1 MQSQRFST
9 HFAFSLFTVAVML
22 ALVLP
27 NLVQHGMF
35 MDGTQYAIVA
45 KNLAEGKGSFWFPY
59 LSSSWEKQGQNFFL
73 EHPPLIY
80 FLQSFFFKI
89 CNGSF
94 LSERLYCFFTLIL
107 SAFLITAI
115 WKRLFKKDNKYH
127 LFYWLPVLLWIIIP
141 SVSWS
146 YKNNMQENTVSVF
159 VLASVYFM
167 LRSISKDSKTYVFI
181 FLAGL
186 SIFLASFSKGLPGFF
201 PLCFFV
207 IMRVCFRNITWR
219 QAISNTFLLILIP
232 TVIYFL
238 MVYFNEDARRSL
250 SFYVKERLLQRI
262 SNDHQVENRFV
273 VLYWLFSDLLVPM
286 VILLPF
292 MGFNMMRN
300 KSSMTT
306 LQNPI
311 LKKHILLFALIGLA
325 GVLPLCFTH
334 VQRAVY
340 FVPALPFFAI
350 MLSVLF
356 LDEIYKLERNVSLST
371 KAFKTLFTMGLVGL
385 ISVIIY
391 CSIVFGKDGR
401 DEEVISDARK
411 IAAAVGKNKSIY
423 ALSGIYEEWG
433 FQFYLLRY
441 DNITLEPGAKQQDYI
456 LLNKEEKFE
465 DITYKDLNLDLTK
478 YKLLKKVN

>member
-1 MQSQRFST
+1 MQNYKFSS
-9 HFAFSLFTVAVML
+9 HLAFSLFTLAVML

-45 KNLAEGKGSFWFPY
+45 KNLADGTGSFWFPY
-59 LSSSWEKQGQNFFL
+59 LSSSWEKQGKNYFL

-89 CNGSF
+89 FKGSY
-94 LSERLYCFFTLIL
+94 LSERIYCFSMLVL
-107 SAFLITAI
+107 SAFLISAI
-115 WKRLFKKDNKYH
+115 WKRFFKKENKYH
-127 LFYWLPVLLWIIIP
+127 TFYWLPILLWIIIP

-167 LRSISKDSKTYVFI
+167 VRSLSKDSNKYIFI
-181 FLAGL
+181 ILAGI
-186 SIFLASFSKGLPGFF
+186 SIFLASFSKGLPGIF
-201 PLCFFV
+201 PLSVFI
-207 IMRVCFRNITWR
+207 IMRLCFKNITWK
-219 QAISNTFLLILIP
+219 QAISNTLLLVLIP
-232 TVIYFL
+232 AVIYFL
-238 MVYFNEDARRSL
+238 MIYFSNEARKSL
-250 SFYVKERLLQRI
+250 SFYLNERLLQRI
-262 SNDHQVENRFV
+262 YNDPEVENRFV

-300 KSSMTT
+300 KRSMTT

-311 LKKHILLFALIGLA
+311 LKKHMLLFALIGLA
-325 GVLPLCFTH
+325 GVIPLCFTH

-356 LDEIYKLERNVSLST
+356 LDEIFKLQQNVTMSV
-371 KAFKTLFTMGLVGL
+371 KALKTLFTMACVGL
-385 ISVIIY
+385 IAVLIY
-391 CSIVFGKDGR
+391 TIAVFGKDGR
-401 DEEVISDARK
+401 DQEVIADARK
-411 IAAAVGKNKSIY
+411 IAKATGKNKQIY

-441 DNITLEPGAKQQDYI
+441 DNVTLEPFAKQQEYI
-456 LLNKEEKFE
+456 LLNKEEKFL
-465 DITYKDLNLDLTK
+465 DTLYKDLNIDLNK
-478 YKLLKKVN
+478 YKLLKKIN

>member
-1 MQSQRFST
+1 MQSHKFST
-9 HFAFSLFTVAVML
+9 HLAFSLFTLAVML

-45 KNLAEGKGSFWFPY
+45 KNLWEGKGSFWFPY
-59 LSSSWEKQGQNFFL
+59 LSSSWEKQGQNYFL

-80 FLQSFFFKI
+80 FLESFFFKI
-89 CNGSF
+89 CNGSY
-94 LSERLYCFFTLIL
+94 LSERLYCFFTFIL
-107 SAFLITAI
+107 SAFLIKAI
-115 WKRLFKKDNKYH
+115 WQRIFKKENKYH
-127 LFYWLPVLLWIIIP
+127 LLYWLPVLLWIIVP

-167 LRSISKDSKTYVFI
+167 LRSISKDSNTYLFI
-181 FLAGL
+181 ILAGT
-186 SIFLASFSKGLPGFF
+186 SIFLASFSKGLPGLF
-201 PLCFFV
+201 PLSFFI
-207 IMRVCFRNITWR
+207 IMRLAFKNITWK
-219 QAISNTFLLILIP
+219 QVISNTFLLALIP
-232 TVIYFL
+232 AAIYFL
-238 MVYFNEDARRSL
+238 MVYFNDDARRSL
-250 SFYVKERLLQRI
+250 SFYVNERLFHRI
-262 SNDHQVENRFV
+262 SNDPEVESRFT
-273 VLYWLFSDLLVPM
+273 VLFWLFSDLLVPM

-300 KSSMTT
+300 KKSMLS
-306 LQNPI
+306 LQDPI
-311 LKKHILLFALIGLA
+311 LKKHILLFAGIGLA
-325 GVLPLCFTH
+325 GVIPLCLTH

-356 LDEIYKLERNVSLST
+356 LDEIFKLQNNVTLSP
-371 KAFKTLFTMGLVGL
+371 KAFKTVFTVGSVGVIAVL
-385 ISVIIY
+385 IYTI
-391 CSIVFGKDGR
+391 IVFGKDGR

-411 IAAAVGKNKSIY
+411 IAVVTGKNKNIY

-441 DNITLEPGAKQQDYI
+441 NNITLEPGAKQQEYI
-456 LLNKEEKFE
+456 LLNKEEKFA
-465 DITYKDLNLDLTK
+465 DATYKDLNLDLTK
-478 YKLLKKVN
+478 YKLLKKIN

>member
-1 MQSQRFST
+1 MQSHKFST
-9 HFAFSLFTVAVML
+9 HLAFSLFTLAVML

-59 LSSSWEKQGQNFFL
+59 LSSSWEKQGQNYFL

-89 CNGSF
+89 CNGSY
-94 LSERLYCFFTLIL
+94 LSERLYCLFTLIL
-107 SAFLITAI
+107 SAFLIKAI
-115 WKRLFKKDNKYH
+115 WQRIFKKENKYH
-127 LFYWLPVLLWIIIP
+127 LLYWLPVLLWIIVP

-167 LRSISKDSKTYVFI
+167 LRSISKDSNTYLFI
-181 FLAGL
+181 ILAGI

-201 PLCFFV
+201 PLSFF
-207 IMRVCFRNITWR
+207 ILMRFAFKNITWK
-219 QAISNTFLLILIP
+219 QAISNTFLLALFP
-232 TVIYFL
+232 AVIYFYL
-238 MVYFNEDARRSL
+238 VYFNDDARRSL
-250 SFYVKERLLQRI
+250 SFYVNERLFHRI
-262 SNDHQVENRFV
+262 SNDHEVESRFT
-273 VLYWLFSDLLVPM
+273 VLFWLFSDLLVPM

-300 KSSMTT
+300 KKSMLS
-306 LQNPI
+306 LQDPI
-311 LKKHILLFALIGLA
+311 LKKHILLFAGIGLA
-325 GVLPLCFTH
+325 GVIPLCLTH

-356 LDEIYKLERNVSLST
+356 LDEIFKLQNNVTLSP
-371 KAFKTLFTMGLVGL
+371 
-385 ISVIIY
+385 
-391 CSIVFGKDGR
+391 
-401 DEEVISDARK
+401 
-411 IAAAVGKNKSIY
+411 KSI
-423 ALSGIYEEWG
+423 
-433 FQFYLLRY
+433 
-441 DNITLEPGAKQQDYI
+441 
-456 LLNKEEKFE
+456 
-465 DITYKDLNLDLTK
+465 
-478 YKLLKKVN
+478 